1 MEEEIRDC
9 LLSEVTGGETTGAL
23 RCSDLHR
30 KLESTIFNSV
40 SLGQWESARACL
52 RSIAQSGDSKVCEST
67 RELLKVLILD
77 ASNYW
82 YV

>member
-1 MEEEIRDC
+1 MEEGSKNHLVSESPGEEAASVLLCRDQ
-9 LLSEVTGGETTGAL
+9 
-23 RCSDLHR
+23 HK
-30 KLESTIFNSV
+30 KLESAVFNSV

-52 RSIAQSGDSKVCEST
+52 RCLALSGDKKVCDST

-82 YV
+82 